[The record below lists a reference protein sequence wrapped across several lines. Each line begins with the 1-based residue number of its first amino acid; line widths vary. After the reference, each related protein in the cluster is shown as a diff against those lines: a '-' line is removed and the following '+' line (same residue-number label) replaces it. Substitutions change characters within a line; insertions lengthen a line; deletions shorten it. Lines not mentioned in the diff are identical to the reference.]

1 MVNHVYKPMSIIWLK
16 IHQELLNKPF
26 SQNYVGGVSL
36 QQRGVVYE
44 NANNVQQKV
53 IKTGLCIH
61 SLN

>member
-1 MVNHVYKPMSIIWLK
+1 MMWV
-16 IHQELLNKPF
+16 
-26 SQNYVGGVSL
+26 GVSL

-61 SLN
+61 SLNYLFLIEMYIVLRLPNDSFFKKSYF